1 MIYSE
6 NKNPELQMY
15 YQEILYDII
24 PQMARILA
32 DGYSLDVSK
41 SRGGLK
47 IFRTHRVHET
57 LERESKKVRNVQY
70 D

>member
-1 MIYSE
+1 MRSE
-6 NKNPELQMY
+6 NQNQELQMH

-24 PQMARILA
+24 PQMAQILA
-32 DGYSLDVSK
+32 EGYSLDVSK

-57 LERESKKVRNVQY
+57 LQRQSRQAVIR
-70 D
+70 

>member
-1 MIYSE
+1 MHS
-6 NKNPELQMY
+6 KNQNQELQMY

-24 PQMARILA
+24 PQMAGILA

-47 IFRTHRVHET
+47 IFRTHREHQV
-57 LERESKKVRNVQY
+57 LQRQSRQVVIR
-70 D
+70 